1 MIRRFNFKYA
11 YIIIMMALLTVLV
24 ACGCNSNKVATYN
37 DIKDSLFNT
46 QLTAISTGVEQNL
59 TKEDNTSCVTM
70 EKLSAIKDAIRNDF
84 NGTNAE
90 AVIANA
96 IEAAR
101 SELEE
106 NSKNPD
112 EIKTTVYN
120 LQLRAV
126 IDVAESKLSSFYNED
141 KLKRHQK
148 ELCQKEFD
156 KTFALLEAAT
166 LASTEVDTKE
176 VVEDTG
182 NVYQIMSNYNAN
194 ITTARTQQSPIRV
207 YSFKEDGFFPALF
220 NDVLVFPIGWLLY
233 SISRLFGGYYI
244 FGLFFVTIILRTI
257 MMPVYNSTN
266 DMQLKQQLMQPE
278 LQKLEAKY
286 QNRQDPDSQK
296 AKQMEQMQLYRKY
309 KVGLGGC
316 LPMLFQFP
324 IFISI
329 FQAVQRMH
337 LTDGTVLNSPE
348 WVQHLN
354 TKVFGIDLFLNR
366 GPAWKWQFWGVMIIL
381 VLVVGTQVA
390 QQILTKVIQK
400 ATYRNSQA
408 DIPEYKRQ
416 AMQQDQAGNSMKF
429 MMYFM
434 IVMMAVFVF
443 QSAAGLGVYW
453 LIGNIFSLVQMYVN
467 YKLADRK
474 LARLK
479 KKLKL

>member
-1 MIRRFNFKYA
+1 MIRRFNFRYA
-11 YIIIMMALLTVLV
+11 YIVVLMALLSVLV

-37 DIKDSLFNT
+37 DIKDSLFQT

-70 EKLSAIKDAIRNDF
+70 EKLSEIKNKINSDF

-90 AVIANA
+90 TVVSEAV
-96 IEAAR
+96 EAAR
-101 SELEE
+101 DELVEAG
-106 NSKNPD
+106 KTPD
-112 EIKTTVYN
+112 DIKATIMAS
-120 LQLRAV
+120 QLTAV
-126 IDVAESKLSSFYNED
+126 INVAESKLSTFYNVD

-148 ELCQKEFD
+148 ELCEREFN
-156 KTFALLEAAT
+156 KTIELLEAAT
-166 LASTEVDTKE
+166 FASTDVNTSE

-182 NVYQIMSNYNAN
+182 NVYQIMSNYNAE
-194 ITTARTQQSPIRV
+194 ITVARTQQAPIRV
-207 YSFKEDGFFPALF
+207 YSFKEDGFFSALF
-220 NDVLVFPIGWLLY
+220 NDVLVFPIGWLLV

-244 FGLFFVTIILRTI
+244 FGLLFVTIILRTL

-316 LPMLFQFP
+316 LPMLLQFP

-329 FQAVQRMH
+329 YQAVQRMH
-337 LTDGTVLNSPE
+337 LTDGTVLNSPN
-348 WVQHLN
+348 WVQYLN

-366 GPAWKWQFWGVMIIL
+366 GAAWKWQFWGVMIIL
-381 VLVVGTQVA
+381 VLVVGTQVV

-453 LIGNIFSLVQMYVN
+453 LIGNIYSLVQMYIN
-467 YKLADRK
+467 YKFADRK